1 MNTSCFT
8 HKLNLTTEKR
18 MPWYKSCWCP
28 TQSQPWRRT
37 AITLLKPS
45 RYFIGLHSYVLYG
58 KKKLVIQ
65 REVESTTSL
74 QTLLLSSMRLCWK
87 IAEPGA
93 VFRGFLFTLLNPSAP
108 CLLPKHLYPTNAHT
122 RETQR
127 LFPTCSS
134 GATANKVRASESLEF
149 STLTSGSK
157 TRRSEDRPPS
167 LSISE
172 APVTS
177 RTTCRRNTC

>member
-58 KKKLVIQ
+58 KKISYLERGGINYLIAN
-65 REVESTTSL
+65 STTIINEAVLENCRTRSGVQRIPL
-74 QTLLLSSMRLCWK
+74 YSAKPICPVPVAKAPLSHKCS
-87 IAEPGA
+87 
-93 VFRGFLFTLLNPSAP
+93 
-108 CLLPKHLYPTNAHT
+108 HT
-122 RETQR
+122 RNTASIPNV
-127 LFPTCSS
+127 LFRCH
-134 GATANKVRASESLEF
+134 GQQGESIREF
-149 STLTSGSK
+149 GVQHSDL
-157 TRRSEDRPPS
+157 RVED
-167 LSISE
+167 E
-172 APVTS
+172 KK
-177 RTTCRRNTC
+177 